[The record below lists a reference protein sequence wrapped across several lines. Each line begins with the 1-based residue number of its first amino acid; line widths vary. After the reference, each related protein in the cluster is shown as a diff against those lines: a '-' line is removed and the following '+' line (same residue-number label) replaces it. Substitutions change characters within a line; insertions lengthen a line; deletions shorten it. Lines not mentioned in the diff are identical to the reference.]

1 MNINENELIKLY
13 GEDQLDRQ
21 KARYKAAEEN
31 FVREF
36 GEQSGVRVF
45 SAPGRTEVSGNHTDH
60 NNGKVLAAAVNL
72 DIIAYTVPTDDGIIT
87 VKSEGYPL
95 FTVDTKELEAKADE
109 KDTTPAL
116 VRGVAAGFANNGLK
130 IGGFKAYMTS
140 DVMKGSGVSSSAA
153 FEVLVASIL
162 SGLYNDNTV
171 SAVKAAQISQF
182 AENKYFGKPSGL
194 LDQMAASVGGFVYVD
209 FKKTQYPVIE
219 PIEFNI
225 NQYGYTLCIVDTKGS
240 HADLTPE
247 YAAIP
252 AEMKSVA
259 AALGKTVLREVGEEE
274 FFAKMG
280 ELRKKCGDRAVL
292 RAAHFFDENNRV
304 EKAAEAL
311 KSGDIDTFLAAINA
325 SGNSSYKFLQNVYA
339 NKNPEEQG
347 VAVGLYT
354 AERVLGG
361 KGASRVHGGGF
372 AGTIQA
378 FVPNELLDEFVK
390 AENAVFGEGSC
401 HKLFIRPVGGVEV
414 NAEF

>member
-414 NAEF
+414 NAL

>member
-414 NAEF
+414 NA

>member
-1 MNINENELIKLY
+1 MNIKDSELIRLY
-13 GEDQLDRQ
+13 GEDALDRQ
-21 KARYKAAEEN
+21 KTRYKNAEES
-31 FVREF
+31 FIKEF
-36 GEQSGVRVF
+36 GAQDGVRIF

-72 DIIAYTVPTDDGIIT
+72 DIIAFAVPTDDGIIT

-95 FTVDTKELEAKADE
+95 FKVDTKELEPKAEE
-109 KDTTPAL
+109 KDSTPAL
-116 VRGVAAGFANNGLK
+116 VRGVAAGFVKNSLK
-130 IGGFKAYMTS
+130 IGGFNAYMTS

-182 AENKYFGKPSGL
+182 AENEYFGKPSGL
-194 LDQMAASVGGFVYVD
+194 LDQMAASVGGFVYID
-209 FKKTQYPVIE
+209 FKKTQYPIIV

-225 NQYGYTLCIVDTKGS
+225 SDYGYTLCIVDTKGS

-252 AEMKSVA
+252 SEMKSVA
-259 AALGKTVLREVGEEE
+259 AALGKTVLREADEDE
-274 FFAKMG
+274 FFARIG
-280 ELRKKCGDRAVL
+280 ELRKTCGDRAVL
-292 RAAHFFDENNRV
+292 RAAHFFDENKRV
-304 EKAAEAL
+304 EAAAEAL
-311 KSGDIDTFLAAINA
+311 KSGDIDSFLAAVRA

-339 NKNPEEQG
+339 NKAPNEQG
-347 VAVGLYT
+347 VAMGLYT
-354 AERVLGG
+354 AERVLGN

-378 FVPNELLDEFVK
+378 FVPNELLSEFIY
-390 AENAVFGEGSC
+390 AQDAIFGEGSC
-401 HKLFIRPVGGVEV
+401 HKLFIRPVGGTEMGL
-414 NAEF
+414 E

>member
-354 AERVLGG
+354 AERILGG

-414 NAEF
+414 SAEF

>member
-1 MNINENELIKLY
+1 MNISDTKLIEIY
-13 GEDQLDRQ
+13 GEEALERQ
-21 KARYKAAEEN
+21 KARYISAEES
-31 FVREF
+31 FIKEF
-36 GEQSGVRVF
+36 GEQNGVRVF

-60 NNGKVLAAAVNL
+60 NNGKVLAAAVDL

-87 VKSEGYPL
+87 VKSEGYPM
-95 FTVDTKELEAKADE
+95 FSVDTKELEPKAEE
-109 KDTTPAL
+109 KDSTPAL
-116 VRGVAAGFANNGLK
+116 VRGVAAGFAKNGLK

-140 DVMKGSGVSSSAA
+140 NVMKGSGVSSSAA
-153 FEVLVASIL
+153 FEVLIASIL

-182 AENKYFGKPSGL
+182 AENEYFGKPSGL
-194 LDQMAASVGGFVYVD
+194 LDQMAASVGGFVYID
-209 FKKTQYPVIE
+209 FKKTQYPIIV

-225 NQYGYTLCIVDTKGS
+225 SKYGYTLCIVDTKGS

-252 AEMKSVA
+252 SEMKSVA
-259 AALGKTVLREVGEEE
+259 GALGKTVLREVDEEE
-274 FFAKMG
+274 FFANIAD
-280 ELRKKCGDRAVL
+280 LRRKCGDRAVL
-292 RAAHFFDENNRV
+292 RAAHFFDENKRV
-304 EKAAEAL
+304 DKAADAL
-311 KSGDIDTFLAAINA
+311 RNGDIDSFLAVINA

-347 VAVGLYT
+347 VALGLYT

-378 FVPNELLDEFVK
+378 FVPNELLDEFIK

-401 HKLFIRPVGGVEV
+401 HKLFIRPVGGTEIV
-414 NAEF
+414 

>member
-1 MNINENELIKLY
+1 MNIKDNELIKLY
-13 GEDQLDRQ
+13 GEEQLERQ
-21 KARYKAAEEN
+21 KARYAAAEES
-31 FVREF
+31 FKKEF
-36 GEQSGVRVF
+36 GAQDGVRVF
-45 SAPGRTEVSGNHTDH
+45 SASGRTEVSGNHTDH

-95 FTVDTKELEAKADE
+95 FTVDTKDLDPKEDE

-116 VRGVAAGFANNGLK
+116 VRGVAAGFVKNNLK

-162 SGLYNDNTV
+162 SGLYNNNAV

-182 AENKYFGKPSGL
+182 AENVYFGKPSGL
-194 LDQMAASVGGFVYVD
+194 LDQMAASVGGFVYID
-209 FKKTQYPVIE
+209 FKKTAAPLIV

-247 YAAIP
+247 YSAIP
-252 AEMKSVA
+252 TEMKSVA
-259 AALGKTVLREVGEEE
+259 AALGKTVLREVEEEE
-274 FFAKMG
+274 FYANIA

-292 RAAHFFDENNRV
+292 RAAHFFDENRRV
-304 EKAAEAL
+304 DMAADAL
-311 KSGDIDTFLAAINA
+311 KSSDIDTFLAAIKA

-339 NKNPEEQG
+339 NKSPEEQG
-347 VAVGLYT
+347 VAIGLYT

-378 FVPNELLDEFVK
+378 FVPNELLDEFIK

-401 HKLFIRPVGGVEV
+401 HKLFIRPVGGTEV
-414 NAEF
+414 NALN